1 MDKHKQSLFTALILF
16 TFLWTLPAYG
26 LEIQGPPLN
35 QAEKGWKNFGLLI
48 RAEADIMLVSVRFPN
63 QGLADIIQLRRDS
76 DSALLASFP
85 VPAGNRNAIVNINYP
100 LNAKETYRL
109 VATTPNNKYYGAPGT
124 YKFPVAYPEMTVLGS
139 YLGYPYYGLWCTFND
154 ITVQLNNIEV
164 AVDIKPGSAVN
175 SINLKSKGVV
185 PVAILTTEDF
195 DALDVDADSVVLA
208 GASPVRAQIEDVNDD
223 GYNDILFHF
232 RTREL
237 TELSSGS
244 TKAALTG
251 ATLDGTPISGEDTVN
266 IVPAGK

>member
-1 MDKHKQSLFTALILF
+1 MGKHKKYGFTALVLF
-16 TFLWTLPAYG
+16 TFLWILPAFAV
-26 LEIQGPPLN
+26 EIPGPALN
-35 QAEKGWKNFGLLI
+35 QAEKGWKNFGLLF
-48 RAEADIMLVSVRFPN
+48 RAETDVMLVSVRFPN
-63 QGLADIIQLRRDS
+63 QGLADTIQLLRNS
-76 DSALLASFP
+76 DSALLASIP

-100 LNAKETYRL
+100 LNAQESYRL
-109 VATTPNNKYYGAPGT
+109 VAMTPNNKYFGTLGA
-124 YKFPVAYPEMTVLGS
+124 YKFPTAYPEITILGS

-154 ITVQLNNIEV
+154 INVQVNSIEV

-195 DALDVDADSVVLA
+195 DAVNVDANSVIFA
-208 GASPVRAQIEDVNDD
+208 GASPVRAQIEDVNSD

-237 TELSSGS
+237 SELSSGS
-244 TKAALTG
+244 TKASLTG
-251 ATLDGTPISGEDTVN
+251 TTLEGTSITGEDTVK